1 MTQREKDIAHY
12 KAQEC
17 GLTYSPE
24 DFADGAE
31 YGRKDLAQRILVSA
45 ACACGASDALSEV
58 LRLCGIVLE
67 GEP

>member
-24 DFADGAE
+24 DYADGAE
-31 YGRKDLAQRILVSA
+31 YGRKDLARRVL
-45 ACACGASDALSEV
+45 ACCFADDAVRAMALCQAV
-58 LRLCGIVLE
+58 LK